1 MKFLK
6 SKSLAALSLALI
18 VTLLPQRVDGAS
30 PPKDPFAN
38 FMQMRDY
45 ASVHKYRAI
54 NKTLYFQKDGQSG
67 RFERKMNP
75 KRINPYVNSQ
85 IYNATVSL
93 LHGKYYTSTSYMP
106 KNDTIP
112 SRVIMSFSPAEAF
125 ALSGSTAFYYIFYDE
140 KADLYNSHLT
150 LTTNRL
156 WYNDVSELNKDHAEA
171 VYKAKLQN
179 SIFAIFDEKE
189 EKQIFEFVFSEYLKS
204 AKRQTKDG
212 TVRKKKFG
220 NINVVM
226 EKRTVPTFY
235 FSYVRKP

>member
-6 SKSLAALSLALI
+6 SKSLAALSLAFI
-18 VTLLPQRVDGAS
+18 VTLMPQRVDGAS

-38 FMQMRDY
+38 YMKMYDY
-45 ASVHKYRAI
+45 ASVHKYRVI
-54 NKTLYFQKDGQSG
+54 NKNLYFQKDGQSG

-75 KRINPYVNSQ
+75 KRINPHVNSQ

-106 KNDTIP
+106 KMDTIP
-112 SRVIMSFSPAEAF
+112 SRVILSFSPSEAY
-125 ALSGSTAFYYIFYDE
+125 AMSGSTAFNYIFYDE
-140 KADLYNSHLT
+140 QGDKYNSHIT
-150 LTTNRL
+150 LTTSSL
-156 WYNDVSELNKDHAEA
+156 WYTDVSELNKDHAEA

-179 SIFAIFDEKE
+179 SINALFDENN
-189 EKQIFEFVFSEYLKS
+189 EKAIFEFVFSEYLKS